1 VDEDMDAADKRPPW
15 VEPIDKARAEL
26 LKQLLAQQSFD
37 ISSTVSPAGGGPGG
51 WRRLQAVAQGL
62 SLVGEYLRLEHRKAL
77 SHLGVQSQRVSILGL
92 KQREDLS
99 HCLLNSG

>member
-1 VDEDMDAADKRPPW
+1 MDAADKRPPW

-62 SLVGEYLRLEHRKAL
+62 RLEHRKAL